1 MKMNV
6 KQVDFESKEYFQTL
20 GLRYDVLR
28 RPLLI
33 HFDRKDLQSEG
44 SDIHIAAF
52 FNSQIVGC
60 LILSK
65 ISDKPFTYKMRQ
77 VAVHTD
83 FQRKG
88 VGKLMVEFCEK
99 LASQNGMKTISLHA
113 RETAVPFYLS
123 LDYTTVGNQF
133 LEVNIPHNKMT
144 KELNF

>member
-1 MKMNV
+1 MTV
-6 KQVDFESKEYFQTL
+6 KQINFESKEYFQTL

-33 HFDRKDLQSEG
+33 YFDINDLKQEG
-44 SDIHIAAF
+44 NDIHVVAF
-52 FNSQIVGC
+52 FESQIVGC
-60 LILSK
+60 LILSV
-65 ISDKPFTYKMRQ
+65 ISDRPFTYKMRQ

-99 LASQNGMKTISLHA
+99 LAFQNGMNSIELHA
-113 RETAVPFYLS
+113 RENAVAFYLS
-123 LDYTTVGNQF
+123 LHYIIVGNQF
-133 LEVNIPHNKMT
+133 LEVNIPHYKMT